1 MAKRFGG
8 GNKKSTP
15 KTEKTE
21 SPKKESFLSKIRK
34 KIVPTFGEQS
44 DKAKKN
50 KQKTFT
56 STRDDTTK
64 GKLEYATTDKK
75 DVAKK
80 IATNKA
86 AEAKRKEGKGS
97 GADSGAKG
105 VYNKATGSAV
115 SSRGQAFAKAR
126 KEGKKTF
133 MYNGKSYSTLKKG
146 EKPNKIMPELSGKTS
161 KKIKRFVGAKGGRT
175 NYRGGGLA
183 TSGYGKVMKS

>member
-21 SPKKESFLSKIRK
+21 APKKESFLSKIRK
-34 KIVPTFGEQS
+34 KIVPTFSEQFK
-44 DKAKKN
+44 KAKDAGK
-50 KQKTFT
+50 KTFK
-56 STRDDTTK
+56 STRDDKTK

-80 IATNKA
+80 IASNTA
-86 AEAKRKEGKGS
+86 AEAKRKEGKGG
-97 GADSGAKG
+97 GADRGAKG

-146 EKPNKIMPELSGKTS
+146 EKPNKKMFELSGKTS
-161 KKIKRFVGAKGGRT
+161 KKIKRFVGADGGRT

>member
-8 GNKKSTP
+8 G
-15 KTEKTE
+15 KTEA
-21 SPKKESFLSKIRK
+21 PKKKNIFQKIRA
-34 KIVPTFGEQS
+34 KIAPTFSEQFK
-44 DKAKKN
+44 KAKDADK
-50 KQKTFT
+50 KTFR

-64 GKLEYATTDKK
+64 GKLEYATTGKK

-86 AEAKRKEGKGS
+86 AEAKRKEGKGG
-97 GADSGAKG
+97 GADRGAKG

-161 KKIKRFVGAKGGRT
+161 KKIKRFVGADGGRT

>member
-15 KTEKTE
+15 KTEKTD
-21 SPKKESFLSKIRK
+21 SPKKEGFLSKIRK
-34 KIVPTFGEQS
+34 KIVPTFGEQFK
-44 DKAKKN
+44 KAKDAGK
-50 KQKTFT
+50 KTFK

-64 GKLEYATTDKK
+64 GKLEYATTGKK

-86 AEAKRKEGKGS
+86 AEAKRKEGKGG
-97 GADSGAKG
+97 GADRGAKG

-146 EKPNKIMPELSGKTS
+146 EKPNKKMFELSGKTS
-161 KKIKRFVGAKGGRT
+161 KKIKRFVGANGGRT

-183 TSGYGKVMKS
+183 VAGFGKVMK

>member
-8 GNKKSTP
+8 G
-15 KTEKTE
+15 KTEA
-21 SPKKESFLSKIRK
+21 PKKKNIFQKIRA
-34 KIVPTFGEQS
+34 KIAPTFSEQFK
-44 DKAKKN
+44 KAKDAGK
-50 KQKTFT
+50 KTFK

-64 GKLEYATTDKK
+64 GKLEYATTGKK

-86 AEAKRKEGKGS
+86 AEAKRKEGKGG
-97 GADSGAKG
+97 GADRGAKG

-146 EKPNKIMPELSGKTS
+146 EKPNKKMFELSGKTS
-161 KKIKRFVGAKGGRT
+161 KKIKRFVGADGGRT